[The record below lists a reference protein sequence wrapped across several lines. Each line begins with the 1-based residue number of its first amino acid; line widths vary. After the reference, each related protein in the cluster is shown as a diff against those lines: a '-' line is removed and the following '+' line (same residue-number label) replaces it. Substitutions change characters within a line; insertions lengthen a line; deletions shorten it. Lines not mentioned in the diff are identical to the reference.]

1 VDLRSISLKSTKS
14 LLSRWNAEQE
24 PRGHKTGGYLRT
36 CPSLLPFRPR
46 RGANP
51 TQRWRNLSMY
61 VNRGITTVQVYHYKT
76 ANARLYEPILR
87 STMPAQESFMRG
99 PVRGKAS
106 WKAADECAQDPH
118 VPQRARTASP
128 NKQHSE
134 PASCDQVFAS
144 LYWCLTE
151 GGDNP
156 RILEFAASHRSICS
170 LPFGF
175 YILANIVLGLVYD
188 GC

>member
-1 VDLRSISLKSTKS
+1 MDLRSISLKSTKS

-118 VPQRARTASP
+118 VPQRARTA
-128 NKQHSE
+128 
-134 PASCDQVFAS
+134 V
-144 LYWCLTE
+144 TE
-151 GGDNP
+151 QATL
-156 RILEFAASHRSICS
+156 RTSFLRSSICIS
-170 LPFGF
+170 
-175 YILANIVLGLVYD
+175 VLVPD
-188 GC
+188 GRWRQSENP